1 MAITRAAALLLC
13 AHSAACFWTTTKSE
27 GQALRKDVDSLEKR
41 ISSKEADL
49 STKIAELKAVLDD
62 ATKLLKRNSA
72 DLGADVDGLR
82 DEVRQAIGLVATLN
96 QELSELKASR
106 QRHEDRLAALE
117 SKLATNESKAVAA
130 TSPDEMWTLGEAAFK
145 AGRLDE
151 AKDLWR
157 RLAQQSPTHARADDA
172 LYFRGE
178 AMAKQGDHF
187 NAIGEYQKV
196 FTKYTTSPLADDALF
211 RAGEAAFSLKQCTEA
226 RAYFAEIKK
235 KYPRSELKKLA
246 DDKDKAIKAV
256 AKTPAKCQG

>member
-1 MAITRAAALLLC
+1 MAIRAATAVLLC
-13 AHSAACFWTTTKSE
+13 VHSAGCFWTTTKSE
-27 GQALRKDVDSLEKR
+27 GQALRRDVDSLEQR

-49 STKIAELKAVLDD
+49 SAKVAELKGVLDD

-82 DEVRQAIGLVATLN
+82 DEVRKATGLVSTIT

-106 QRHEDRLAALE
+106 QRQEERLAALE
-117 SKLATNESKAVAA
+117 ARLATNESKATAA
-130 TSPDEMWTLGEAAFK
+130 TSPDEMWSLGEASFK

-151 AKDLWR
+151 AKDLWK
-157 RLAQQSPTHARADDA
+157 RLAQQNPAHARADDA

-196 FTKYTTSPLADDALF
+196 FTKYATSPLADDALF

-226 RAYFAEIKK
+226 RTYFAEIKK

-246 DDKDKAIKAV
+246 EDKDKAIKAV